1 MKPGPKPKGERRV
14 RRIRK
19 DSTAIVCPLCG
30 ATTQVID
37 SRRSYDNGV
46 RRRRMCTNLDC
57 DYRFTTREILLDDL
71 ANKND
76 RVCLIRETKLKKLL
90 ENLEA
95 LTLQVRSILDEKED
109 EIEPITL
116 QELEKT
122 EEQKQTDERFKKAVF
137 NPLLRDTLKETP

>member
-1 MKPGPKPKGERRV
+1 
-14 RRIRK
+14 
-19 DSTAIVCPLCG
+19 
-30 ATTQVID
+30 
-37 SRRSYDNGV
+37 
-46 RRRRMCTNLDC
+46 MCTNLDC

-90 ENLEA
+90 ESLEA

-109 EIEPITL
+109 EIEPTTL

-137 NPLLRDTLKETP
+137 NPLLRDTLKENQ